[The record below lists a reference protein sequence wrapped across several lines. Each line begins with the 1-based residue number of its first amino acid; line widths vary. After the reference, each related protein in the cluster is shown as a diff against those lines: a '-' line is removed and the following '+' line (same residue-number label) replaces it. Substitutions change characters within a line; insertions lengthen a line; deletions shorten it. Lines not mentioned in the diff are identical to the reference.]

1 MKIAVTYDEDS
12 EEVLQHFGRTPAF
25 RIYDVQ
31 DKKAKKGLYISKNKN
46 PAILLFDMYA
56 FEIMLYVFAVI
67 IGVINQPQGQAVSMI
82 AFLLTVPFF
91 FYRQASSNDL

>member
-31 DKKAKKGLYISKNKN
+31 DKKAEEDIY
-46 PAILLFDMYA
+46 D
-56 FEIMLYVFAVI
+56 E
-67 IGVINQPQGQAVSMI
+67 
-82 AFLLTVPFF
+82 
-91 FYRQASSNDL
+91 